1 MPVMINQSVF
11 EGGDASR
18 TAASQIAD
26 QVKSS
31 GSGLSSADVAAVA
44 DVLREGSKGTAAK
57 REGAAALVDALAAVG
72 KSTAEHQTV
81 TLVADLLKCCADKH
95 SKETQTASHGAL
107 QALGKTMSAHGLRA
121 VLPR

>member
-1 MPVMINQSVF
+1 MINQSVF

-57 REGAAALVDALAAVG
+57 REGAAALVDALAPSG
-72 KSTAEHQTV
+72 NPPPST
-81 TLVADLLKCCADKH
+81 
-95 SKETQTASHGAL
+95 
-107 QALGKTMSAHGLRA
+107 R
-121 VLPR
+121 P

>member
-44 DVLREGSKGTAAK
+44 DVLREGSKGTVAK
-57 REGAAALVDALAAVG
+57 REGAAALVEALAAVG

-81 TLVADLLKCCADKH
+81 TLVADLLV
-95 SKETQTASHGAL
+95 
-107 QALGKTMSAHGLRA
+107 LRG
-121 VLPR
+121 